1 MDGVSPSVLIRANL
15 WPLAPELPILWHR
28 FPDRRPGYPEASV
41 VRRMRLRLWPLACVV
56 AVTLAQP
63 ASGGEPLNTAQLLVD
78 LARDYA
84 LNQRGKQT
92 PADVQQ
98 VRVLLQ
104 AAVRL
109 DPKLAEAHA
118 WLCELALLDD
128 DQAEA
133 GRMLGALLA
142 ADPAQESAFGRWL
155 VAGLRTQQTS
165 EKRKEWL
172 EAVAAVPRPPV
183 QRAEVCV
190 AQAHL
195 ALEGLDNAEA
205 RRQLMRALVFE
216 PACLDA
222 ATLLLQTLERG
233 APAAERLRATLRVLQ
248 LSPLSEL
255 MAWQAASIL
264 DEYGFADDAG
274 RFFEYASALHWK
286 ANPQE
291 SVSASF
297 LLGWAKNLEARG
309 RTDEAL
315 ERARN
320 AAAADP
326 LVAAEAG
333 IFMYHVL
340 ERKQRGLGAGVR
352 ADLVKRFAALRDPA
366 AYPVNEVAQA
376 AWFYAA
382 IERQPDR
389 ALMLAQA
396 ASQRAPTDPFMRR
409 ALGWALVANERIP
422 EARETFRPI
431 ADHDPYAAYMLARLL
446 RDGGDAAS
454 AREVVAQLEPKP
466 RTGPVAELLRQ
477 LEEGASASQPVAE
490 SQPAAES
497 QPVAE
502 SQPAEIS
509 DSSSTSQAAAHP
521 QPIAASSPAVAAP
534 SQPTAASQPVS
545 QRYPE
550 VAVALAEFDPR
561 VLEFF
566 RQPDKFLAASVTLA
580 ERSFAPGDPWW
591 AVFALT
597 NRGPFPIV
605 LGPDAAVNP
614 VFLLSFSVEGDQK
627 REYPALLTIAVD
639 QLRVLHPGQ
648 TVSVRRTLDIGPLSR
663 VARGSPQQ
671 AQRITLRVLL
681 DGVAAEDG
689 QWRVAAGGQPLP
701 TVYFT
706 RLPASAGVSAINAL
720 FSALASDP
728 GAQFKALEI
737 MAQLVGERQ
746 RADAG
751 RLEYRPEPV
760 PSDRMQAALLNLLD
774 SDSWESRVRALNA
787 LQLVGLDRR
796 AIGKAEANLAHSHW
810 LVRLMAVRLLARQG
824 AAFRERAETLSHD
837 DADELVRSLAES
849 YVKKWAEPENP
860 KPDAGNIR

>member
-1 MDGVSPSVLIRANL
+1 
-15 WPLAPELPILWHR
+15 
-28 FPDRRPGYPEASV
+28 

-56 AVTLAQP
+56 AATLAQL
-63 ASGGEPLNTAQLLVD
+63 ASGGEPLTTAQLLVD

-109 DPKLAEAHA
+109 DPKLTEAHA
-118 WLCELALLDD
+118 WLCELALLDN

-133 GRMLGALLA
+133 GRMLGALLE
-142 ADPAQESAFGRWL
+142 ADPAQENAFGRWL
-155 VAGLRTQQTS
+155 AAGLRTQQTS

-172 EAVAAVPRPPV
+172 EAVAAAPRPPV
-183 QRAEVCV
+183 QRAQVCV
-190 AQAHL
+190 VQAHL
-195 ALEGLDNAEA
+195 ALERLDNAEA
-205 RRQLMRALVFE
+205 RRQLMRALTFE

-222 ATLLLQTLERG
+222 ATLLFQTLDRD
-233 APAAERLRATLRVLQ
+233 APGAERLRATLRVLQ
-248 LSPLSEL
+248 LNPLSEP

-264 DEYGFADDAG
+264 DEYGFAEDAG
-274 RFFEYASALHWK
+274 RFFEYASAVHWK

-291 SVSASF
+291 SVPASF
-297 LLGWAKNLEARG
+297 LLAWAKNLQARG
-309 RTDEAL
+309 QTDEAL

-320 AAAADP
+320 AAYADP

-333 IFMYHVL
+333 MFLYHAL
-340 ERKQRGLGAGVR
+340 ERKQRGLGDTVR

-366 AYPVNEVAQA
+366 DYPANEVAQA
-376 AWFYAA
+376 AWFYAT
-382 IERQPDR
+382 IDRQPDR
-389 ALMLAQA
+389 ALMLAKA
-396 ASQRAPTDPFMRR
+396 ASQRAPADAFVRR
-409 ALGWALVANERIP
+409 ALGWALAANERIP
-422 EARETFRPI
+422 EARETLRSI
-431 ADHDPYAAYMLARLL
+431 ADHDPYAAYMLAKLL

-454 AREVVAQLEPKP
+454 AREVLAQLEPKP
-466 RTGPVAELLRQ
+466 RTGPVADLLRQ

-490 SQPAAES
+490 SQPAEVS
-497 QPVAE
+497 E
-502 SQPAEIS
+502 
-509 DSSSTSQAAAHP
+509 SSSTSQATAGP
-521 QPIAASSPAVAAP
+521 QPVGAS
-534 SQPTAASQPVS
+534 SQPTATSQPVS

-550 VAVALAEFDPR
+550 VAAALAEFDAR

-566 RQPDKFLAASVTLA
+566 RQPDKFLAASVTLP

-597 NRGPFPIV
+597 NRGPFPIT

-627 REYPALLTIAVD
+627 REYPALLTVGVD
-639 QLRVLHPGQ
+639 QIRVLHPGQ

-671 AQRITLRVLL
+671 AQRITLRALL
-681 DGVAAEDG
+681 DGVVGGDG
-689 QWRVAAGGQPLP
+689 QWRVAAGGQQLP
-701 TVYFT
+701 TAYFT
-706 RLPASAGVSAINAL
+706 RLPASAGATAINAL
-720 FSALASDP
+720 FSALAGDP

-746 RADAG
+746 RAAAG

-760 PSDRMQAALLNLLD
+760 PSDRMQGALLNLLD
-774 SDSWESRVRALNA
+774 SDSWELRARTLNA
-787 LQLVGLDRR
+787 LQLTGLDRR
-796 AIGKAEANLAHSHW
+796 AVGKAEANLAHSHW

-837 DADELVRSLAES
+837 DADELVRALGDS
-849 YVKKWAEPENP
+849 YVKKWAEPESP
-860 KPDAGNIR
+860 KPDTGNIR

>member
-1 MDGVSPSVLIRANL
+1 MRL
-15 WPLAPELPILWHR
+15 
-28 FPDRRPGYPEASV
+28 EASV

-56 AVTLAQP
+56 AATLAQP
-63 ASGGEPLNTAQLLVD
+63 ASGGEPLTTAQLLVD
-78 LARDYA
+78 VARDYA

-133 GRMLGALLA
+133 GRMLGALLE
-142 ADPAQESAFGRWL
+142 ADPAQENAFARWL
-155 VAGLRTQQTS
+155 ATGLRTQQTS

-183 QRAEVCV
+183 QRAQVCV
-190 AQAHL
+190 AQAYL
-195 ALEGLDNAEA
+195 ALERLDNGEA
-205 RRQLMRALVFE
+205 RRQLMRAVTFE

-222 ATLLLQTLERG
+222 ATLLLQTLERD
-233 APAAERLRATLRVLQ
+233 ASAAERLRATLRVLQ
-248 LSPLSEL
+248 LNPLSEP

-274 RFFEYASALHWK
+274 RFFEYASAVHWK
-286 ANPQE
+286 AHPQE
-291 SVSASF
+291 SVPAGF
-297 LLGWAKNLEARG
+297 LLAWAKNLLARG
-309 RTDEAL
+309 QTDEAF

-320 AAAADP
+320 AAYADP

-333 IFMYHVL
+333 MFLYHAL
-340 ERKQRGLGAGVR
+340 ERRQPGLGDAVR

-366 AYPVNEVAQA
+366 DYPVNEVAQA
-376 AWFYAA
+376 AWFYGT
-382 IERQPDR
+382 IDRQPDR
-389 ALMLAQA
+389 ALMLAKA
-396 ASQRAPTDPFMRR
+396 ASQRAPADPFVRR
-409 ALGWALVANERIP
+409 ALGWALAANERIP
-422 EARETFRPI
+422 EARETLRSI

-466 RTGPVAELLRQ
+466 RTGPVTDLLRQ

-490 SQPAAES
+490 SQPAEVS
-497 QPVAE
+497 E
-502 SQPAEIS
+502 
-509 DSSSTSQAAAHP
+509 SSSTRQATAGP
-521 QPIAASSPAVAAP
+521 QPVGASSQPVAAP
-534 SQPTAASQPVS
+534 SQPPAASQPVS
-545 QRYPE
+545 QRYPA
-550 VAVALAEFDPR
+550 VAAALAEFDTR

-566 RQPDKFLAASVTLA
+566 RQPDKFLAASVTLP

-597 NRGPFPIV
+597 NRGPFPIT

-627 REYPALLTIAVD
+627 REYPALLTIGLD
-639 QLRVLHPGQ
+639 QIRVLHPGQ
-648 TVSVRRTLDIGPLSR
+648 TVSVRRTLDVGPLSR

-671 AQRITLRVLL
+671 AQRITLRALL
-681 DGVAAEDG
+681 DGVLGEEG
-689 QWRVAAGGQPLP
+689 QWRVAAGGQQLP
-701 TVYFT
+701 TAYFT
-706 RLPASAGVSAINAL
+706 RLPASAGATSISAL
-720 FSALASDP
+720 FSALAADS
-728 GAQFKALEI
+728 GAQFRALEI

-760 PSDRMQAALLNLLD
+760 PSDRIQAALLNLLG
-774 SDSWESRVRALNA
+774 SDAWELRARTLNA
-787 LQLVGLDRR
+787 LQLTGLDRR
-796 AIGKAEANLAHSHW
+796 AVGKAETNLGHAHW

-824 AAFRERAETLSHD
+824 AAFRERGEALAHD
-837 DADELVRSLAES
+837 DADELVRALADS
-849 YVKKWAEPENP
+849 YVKKWAEPESP
-860 KPDAGNIR
+860 RPDTGNIR